1 MKNILIIGAHGKIGQ
16 LLTNRLSKSGE
27 FSPTAFIR
35 EESQKSDF
43 SAENLNFTVGNL
55 EESVDDMAKKFKD
68 HDAVVFAAGSGGSTG
83 ADKTL
88 SIDLEGAVRS
98 MDAAKRAGI
107 KRFVMVSA
115 AGSDDRSFWDK
126 AEGMKPYYVAKH
138 YADEML
144 RNSGLNYT
152 ILRPVMLT
160 DDPAT
165 GKIAANDTM
174 EGLNKEISRE
184 DVAAV
189 IEHVLDR
196 DDTYGKVFE
205 LSKGEKSIDDAVSAV
220 VRGQLE
226 PA

>member
-16 LLTNRLSKSGE
+16 ILSKRLSNSNE
-27 FSPTAFIR
+27 FKPTAFIR

-43 SAENLNFTVGNL
+43 EGDELNFTVGNL
-55 EESVDDMAKKFKD
+55 EESIDDLTRKFENQ
-68 HDAVVFAAGSGGSTG
+68 DAVVFTAGSGGSTG

-88 SIDLEGAVRS
+88 SIDLEGAVRT
-98 MDAAKRAGI
+98 MKAAKKAGAN
-107 KRFVMVSA
+107 RFIMVSA

-144 RNSGLNYT
+144 KNTGLKYT

-160 DDPAT
+160 DDSAK
-165 GKIAANDTM
+165 GKITASDTM

-184 DVAAV
+184 DVAHV
-189 IEHVLDR
+189 IEHILDR
-196 DDTYGKVFE
+196 KDTYGKVLE
-205 LSKGEKSIDDAVSAV
+205 ISEGGETIEDAIAAAV
-220 VRGQLE
+220 HGQLE